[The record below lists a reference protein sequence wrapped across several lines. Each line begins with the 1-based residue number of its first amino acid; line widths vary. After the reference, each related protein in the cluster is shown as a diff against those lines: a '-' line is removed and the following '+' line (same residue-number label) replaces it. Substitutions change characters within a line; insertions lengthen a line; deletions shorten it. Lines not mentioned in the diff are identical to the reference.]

1 MQQELPKCGAYA
13 EKVQVECAQAVE
25 MTMKKLEVHV
35 EGMCGFLLGRPSGKR
50 NAWKSSVAPSEGRGP
65 AATAGSLD
73 RGAAETTILDSPR
86 P

>member
-35 EGMCGFLLGRPSGKR
+35 EGM
-50 NAWKSSVAPSEGRGP
+50 
-65 AATAGSLD
+65 
-73 RGAAETTILDSPR
+73 
-86 P
+86 